1 MGFGAVG
8 RGGPAECT
16 GVGQTVASKLA
27 LQLLCGVGTDPGG
40 PGTPHWRLSRGPQAG
55 PQVLGLRVSSQPRA
69 AATRT
74 PGSLGG
80 PLGDPSPSFTG
91 AFSSGAEARTGA
103 AAGGSRALT
112 LSSPVAVLWCRLGP
126 PPHSG
131 ILVSGS
137 LQPGRDLGLGVYGGG
152 GR

>member
-1 MGFGAVG
+1 MGFGAMG

-16 GVGQTVASKLA
+16 GVGQTMASKLA
-27 LQLLCGVGTDPGG
+27 LQLLGGVGTDPEG
-40 PGTPHWRLSRGPQAG
+40 PWDPSLEAVKGPPGWATGVG
-55 PQVLGLRVSSQPRA
+55 PESELTARSCCHSDTRQPWGR
-69 AATRT
+69 
-74 PGSLGG
+74 
-80 PLGDPSPSFTG
+80 LGDPSPSFTG
-91 AFSSGAEARTGA
+91 GFSSGAEARTGA